1 MLTRRTLL
9 LSAAAASLAM
19 LPFASF
25 AAEAAAGEAALGQ
38 AALPPAGSWP
48 VTFKDLAGRT
58 VILTQEPQ
66 RIIVANYIQNFML
79 VGGRDALK
87 RVVGMTQDHW
97 ESTRMGE
104 YQVFT
109 TAYPELKSIPSI
121 GGFHDDILNSE
132 KIIALKPD
140 AMIINRTQFAANTQ
154 RIEVFERA
162 GIRVIVTDY
171 HAMKLENHVLSTRI
185 IGRMLGRDTVAEEL
199 CRKAIDG
206 LKDVDARVARASAGK
221 KAPKVYME
229 LGSKGVGNY
238 GNTYNSTILW
248 GAMLAARAPTAFQPT
263 TASPTA
269 LLRVSTSSHRT
280 RISLSSAAR
289 GGRAA
294 RATRCRWASRSS
306 ARPRKN
312 VSKPLCTARSGKISR
327 P

>member
-1 MLTRRTLL
+1 
-9 LSAAAASLAM
+9 M

-25 AAEAAAGEAALGQ
+25 AAEAAAGEAALDS

-58 VILTQEPQ
+58 VTLTQEPQ

-185 IGRMLGRDTVAEEL
+185 IGRMLGRDTVAEKL

-221 KAPKVYME
+221 KPPKVYME

-238 GNTYNSTILW
+238 GNTFNSTILW
-248 GAMLAARAPTAFQPT
+248 GAMLARAAPTAFQPT

-280 RISLSSAAR
+280 RRSLSSAAR
-289 GGRAA
+289 GGRAV
-294 RATRCRWASRSS
+294 RATRCRWASRSTG
-306 ARPRKN
+306 RPRKN